1 MPDWTYHPL
10 SPVVAAVLGERRTR
24 VLALR
29 VLAAIV
35 VSAGGRRWIPWV
47 FDHSPVPAQWK
58 GRFGASVP
66 VSVARESIA
75 VLPVQGASI
84 IEVGPVKIADVE
96 AVRRA
101 AAQRTCRVIA
111 LVEGPEVAAAVAPHV
126 DAVFVGEVP
135 DTIRLTDP
143 DIDSALI
150 ALANP
155 SATVLATPAVLIA
168 AGPGWFNR
176 VIEAA
181 VPTSPASRLRDVPAN
196 PRRWPAWFWGILVG
210 VGMIIAGFGAAAITL
225 GPVLLW
231 YDRDFLGASVADLHV
246 INHHLV
252 GFLQHDRLTMAGN
265 MIGIGTLF
273 IGVSWGGIRQGHVWA
288 RNALLI
294 SGLITFLT
302 LFYFLVTGFLEPLH
316 TLVVI
321 VLFPMFVFAVWH
333 EPATPRWPTPQQGPE
348 PERRRALWGQLLMIG
363 IGGGLFAA
371 GLIISIVGLTSVFVP
386 TDLGF
391 LGTDSHT
398 LRSADS
404 GLLPF
409 IAHDRAGFGG
419 ALMGGG
425 LLVLL
430 ISLWGWRRGERW
442 VWWSLLIGCAAGTAP
457 AVAIHFAIGYTT
469 FEHLLPVY
477 VVIFT
482 TALALTLSKSYLT
495 AQLTAEPDAAADVDC
510 RHGRCSSRALDP
522 AEWSAVRN
530 HHAHRAQRAHRRRTR
545 TRPRLV
551 D

>member
-10 SPVVAAVLGERRTR
+10 SPIVASVLGERRMR

-47 FDHSPVPAQWK
+47 FDHPPVPEQWK

-66 VSVARESIA
+66 VSVARESIS

-84 IEVGPVKIADVE
+84 IEIDSVTSTDVE

-101 AAQRTCRVIA
+101 TAHRTCRVIA
-111 LVEGPEVAAAVAPHV
+111 RVDGPEAVEAIAPHV
-126 DAVFVGEVP
+126 DGVIVGEVP
-135 DTIRLTDP
+135 DTIRLTEP
-143 DIDSALI
+143 DIDSALTE
-150 ALANP
+150 LADP
-155 SATVLATPAVLIA
+155 SATVLVTPAVLVA

-181 VPTSPASRLRDVPAN
+181 IPTSPAPGLRDVPLN

-210 VGMIIAGFGAAAITL
+210 VGMIVAGLGAAAITV

-231 YDRDFLGASVADLHV
+231 YDRDFLGASVADLHH

-273 IGVSWGGIRQGHVWA
+273 VGVSWGGIRQGRVWA
-288 RNALLI
+288 RNALLT

-302 LFYFLVTGFLEPLH
+302 LFYFLLTGFLEPLH

-333 EPATPRWPTPQQGPE
+333 KPATPRWATPQEGPE
-348 PERRRALWGQLLMIG
+348 SERRRALWGQLLMIG
-363 IGGGLFAA
+363 TGGGLFAA
-371 GLIISIVGLTSVFVP
+371 GLVISTVGLTSVFVP

-391 LGTDSHT
+391 LGTNSHT
-398 LRSADS
+398 LQSADS
-404 GLLPF
+404 DLLPF

-419 ALMGGG
+419 ALIGGG

-442 VWWSLLIGCAAGTAP
+442 VWWCLLIGCTAGTAP
-457 AVAIHFAIGYTT
+457 AVAIHFSIGYTT

-477 VVIFT
+477 VLIVT
-482 TALALTLSKSYLT
+482 TALALVLSKPYLT
-495 AQLTAEPDAAADVDC
+495 ARVTTGSIASADVD
-510 RHGRCSSRALDP
+510 
-522 AEWSAVRN
+522 
-530 HHAHRAQRAHRRRTR
+530 
-545 TRPRLV
+545 
-551 D
+551 